1 MSCFHVDSQK
11 GETKMHLELR
21 HLKLVAAIAETG
33 SVTRASNRL
42 HLTQSA
48 LSHQLRDAEER
59 LGACL
64 FERQR
69 GTMTLTA
76 AGQRLLQSARTVME
90 ELERA
95 EKEIHDGSTSRNG
108 VDCGL
113 IRLSTECYTVYH
125 WLPPRLKM
133 FQRKFPAVEFELV
146 VEATDNPFEAL
157 LEGKLDLAIVCEPIR
172 NRKIRYTPLFEDEVM
187 AIVSPE
193 HRMAGKVY
201 AEPQDFADE
210 TIFLFPPKS
219 DSSLLNEVLAPAGV
233 TPRRVQEV
241 MLTEAIIEMVRG
253 GLGVAAI
260 ARWAVAPQLA
270 SGAVVG
276 IPLTAVGFHRRWSA
290 AQLRDKQP
298 PAYLQDFIRLLAEN
312 PISAEMSSSAVQK
325 EGARRSGRRG
335 GGANVVGVPA
345 GRGGARVR
353 PGFALTKHIGPDP
366 L

>member
-1 MSCFHVDSQK
+1 
-11 GETKMHLELR
+11 MHLEIR

-48 LSHQLRDAEER
+48 LSHQLRDAEEK
-59 LGACL
+59 LGSRL

-76 AGQRLLQSARTVME
+76 AGERLLQSARTVIE

-95 EKEIHDGSTSRNG
+95 ERDIHDDAACGNG
-108 VDCGL
+108 VDHGV

-125 WLPPRLKM
+125 WLPPRLRL

-146 VEATDNPFEAL
+146 VEATDNPFAAL
-157 LEGKLDLAIVCEPIR
+157 LDGTLDLAIVCDPVR
-172 NRKIRYTPLFEDEVM
+172 NRKIKYTPLFEDEMV

-193 HRMAGKVY
+193 HRMAGKIF
-201 AEPQDFADE
+201 AEPQDFAEE
-210 TIFLFPPKS
+210 TVFLFPPKS
-219 DSSLLNEVLAPAGV
+219 ESSLLNEILVPAGIR
-233 TPRRVQEV
+233 PRRIQEV

-270 SGAVVG
+270 SGVVVG
-276 IPLTAVGFHRRWSA
+276 LPLTAQGFHRTWLT
-290 AQLRDKQP
+290 AQLRDKQA
-298 PAYLQDFIRLLAEN
+298 PAYLQEFIRVLAEN
-312 PISAEMSSSAVQK
+312 PISAGVGSCAKSKVGAAV
-325 EGARRSGRRG
+325 RRRRG
-335 GGANVVGVPA
+335 GVAGVLSVS
-345 GRGGARVR
+345 RGDAAVTFSRDSR
-353 PGFALTKHIGPDP
+353 
-366 L
+366 

>member
-1 MSCFHVDSQK
+1 M
-11 GETKMHLELR
+11 MLEIR

-33 SVTRASNRL
+33 SVTRAGNRL

-48 LSHQLRDAEER
+48 LSHQLRDAEQQ
-59 LGACL
+59 LGTRL
-64 FERQR
+64 FERQK

-76 AGQRLLQSARTVME
+76 AGERLLKSARAVIE

-95 EKEIHDGSTSRNG
+95 ERDIHNGVACGNG
-108 VDCGL
+108 VDRGV

-125 WLPPRLKM
+125 WLPPRLRL

-157 LEGKLDLAIVCEPIR
+157 LDGKLDLAIVCDPVR
-172 NRKIRYTPLFEDEVM
+172 NRKISYTPLFEDEMV

-193 HRMAGKVY
+193 HRMAGKIY
-201 AEPQDFADE
+201 AEPQDFVEE
-210 TIFLFPPKS
+210 TVFMFPPRTES
-219 DSSLLNEVLAPAGV
+219 TLLNEILAPAGV
-233 TPRRVQEV
+233 SPRRIQEV

-276 IPLTAVGFHRRWSA
+276 LPLTAHGFHRTWSA
-290 AQLRDKQP
+290 AQLRDKRA
-298 PAYLQDFIRLLAEN
+298 PAYLQEFIRVLAEN
-312 PISAEMSSSAVQK
+312 PISAGMSSCATPKV
-325 EGARRSGRRG
+325 GAAARRRRG
-335 GGANVVGVPA
+335 SGSRATVVSLPSGAEALRSA
-345 GRGGARVR
+345 GIPIEPR
-353 PGFALTKHIGPDP
+353 
-366 L
+366 